1 MTCRWPPPSSTTPSV
16 TTVEVDPGVATRA
29 DAALEA
35 AGYSTWTVT
44 GDGLLGHPRRAPYDR
59 VIATCAVRR
68 IPHTWVRRTRPGG
81 TILTTVAPG
90 SWAYGSG
97 LAKVTV
103 SDDGTPPRL

>member
-29 DAALEA
+29 EAAPEA
-35 AGYSTWTVT
+35 AGHSTWTVT

-68 IPHTWVRRTRPGG
+68 VPHTWVRRTRPGG

-103 SDDGTPPRL
+103 SDDGTPPRP